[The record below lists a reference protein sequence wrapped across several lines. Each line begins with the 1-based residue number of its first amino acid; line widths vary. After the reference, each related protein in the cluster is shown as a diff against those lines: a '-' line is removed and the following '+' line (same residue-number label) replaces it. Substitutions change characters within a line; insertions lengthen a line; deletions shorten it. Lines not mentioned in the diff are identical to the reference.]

1 MMSNKLI
8 PKTQMLLVLSVNMTA
23 LGTLEEVS
31 KVQASTTALILKN
44 KSKLNSLRKKKLKK
58 RDLLIYPK
66 MKIIVKSTKT
76 ITFDDELEDSSASD
90 AEADTDKKN
99 EKQVPQVAKAY

>member
-1 MMSNKLI
+1 
-8 PKTQMLLVLSVNMTA
+8 
-23 LGTLEEVS
+23 
-31 KVQASTTALILKN
+31 
-44 KSKLNSLRKKKLKK
+44 
-58 RDLLIYPK
+58 

>member
-44 KSKLNSLRKKKLKK
+44 KSKLNSLRKK
-58 RDLLIYPK
+58 
-66 MKIIVKSTKT
+66 
-76 ITFDDELEDSSASD
+76 
-90 AEADTDKKN
+90 N
-99 EKQVPQVAKAY
+99 